1 MTLVES
7 IRESINNCTD
17 IKNAM
22 FVYGRESDTALEAAK
37 EQNIG
42 TFVYL
47 EPISKTIG
55 VEDATQTANIVIG
68 FLTQDEPDSASDAEV
83 SEASTLSME
92 EKVADMETAAGLW
105 LTYFFDNYTY
115 RINGVYTLAP
125 VFRIKNVM
133 TGVLLTFSLIEPKQC

>member
-55 VEDATQTANIVIG
+55 VEDATQLANIVIG
-68 FLTQDEPDSASDAEV
+68 FLTQDEPDSSSDE
-83 SEASTLSME
+83 EINEESTSSME
-92 EKVADMETAAGLW
+92 KKVAEMESVANLW
-105 LTYFFDNYTY
+105 LNYFFNNYTY
-115 RINGVYTLAP
+115 RINGVYTLSP